1 MTRKRP
7 GGVWIFFLLFILP
20 GNLAAAQG
28 DLDLSFNPPNGFAVF
43 KGPGDRRDRGIEVAI
58 QTDGKILV
66 LGYSHNGTNDDLLLV
81 RYTPDGELDPTFNQV
96 GFVTYNGGQGDDRG
110 LGLALQVD
118 GKIIAVGQHH
128 NGADRDM
135 LVLRY
140 LNNGT
145 LDPAFANQGVFIYPG
160 TDSGTNLAFGAAIQK
175 DGKIL
180 VTGESSNGSN
190 QDLIL
195 LRLTPAGVLDGTF
208 GSSGVVTFPGPV
220 GGLDRGFAVVVQND
234 EKIVVVGAAT
244 IQTKD
249 DLLALRYH
257 PNGTPDT
264 GFATQGVFLFSGAG
278 DRSDYGYGVSVQPDG
293 KIVVTGVST
302 ESVDTSRL
310 LVLRLTGQGT
320 LDQAFGT
327 QGVVTYPSSG
337 TAQAYGYGAAFQG
350 DGKILAVGSVVGG
363 SGEDVLVLRL
373 NTNGTLDE
381 TFGVNGVVLFQ
392 GAGKGIDRGHGLA
405 LQKDGKIVVTGFSF
419 DGTTDDLLVLRL
431 WGPPWAHYLP
441 LFTKPGFQSEPKVG
455 YDLDIF

>member
-1 MTRKRP
+1 MTGKRP
-7 GGVWIFFLLFILP
+7 GSVWIFFLLFILP

-43 KGPGDRRDRGIEVAI
+43 KGPGDRRDRGIEIAI

-66 LGYSHNGTNDDLLLV
+66 LGYSHNGTNEDILLV
-81 RYTPDGELDPTFNQV
+81 RYTPEGKLDPTFNQY
-96 GFVTYNGGQGDDRG
+96 GFATYNGGQGDDRG
-110 LGLALQVD
+110 LGLALQED

-128 NGADRDM
+128 NGTDRDI

-140 LNNGT
+140 LDNGT

-160 TDSGTNLAFGAAIQK
+160 TASGTNLAFGVALQK

-195 LRLTPAGVLDGTF
+195 LRLTLAGVLDGTF
-208 GSSGVVTFPGPV
+208 GTGGVVTYTGSG
-220 GGLDRGFAVVVQND
+220 GGLDRGFAVTVQDD

-249 DLLALRYH
+249 DLLALRYK
-257 PNGTPDT
+257 PDGTPDT
-264 GFATQGVFLFSGAG
+264 DFAIQGVFLYSGAG

-293 KIVVTGVST
+293 KIVVIGVSS
-302 ESVDTSRL
+302 EPPDIPRL
-310 LVLRLTGQGT
+310 IVLRLTGQGA

-337 TAQAYGYGAAFQG
+337 TAQAYGYGAAFQR
-350 DGKILAVGSVVGG
+350 DGKILAVGSLVDGLRRRRAGSPLERQRDFRRDLRSQRGG
-363 SGEDVLVLRL
+363 AVPGGRKGDRP
-373 NTNGTLDE
+373 GTWPGPPE
-381 TFGVNGVVLFQ
+381 GREN
-392 GAGKGIDRGHGLA
+392 RGH
-405 LQKDGKIVVTGFSF
+405 
-419 DGTTDDLLVLRL
+419 R
-431 WGPPWAHYLP
+431 
-441 LFTKPGFQSEPKVG
+441 FQ
-455 YDLDIF
+455 F